1 MSSRHDYQS
10 PWSMGG
16 MYGKSP
22 QVSTQYSDILK
33 LTTTSLQTLANIDA
47 LIINRDYNNN
57 TIVRSTLLLHS
68 PNVMTKQKLIVS

>member
-1 MSSRHDYQS
+1 MR
-10 PWSMGG
+10 G

-22 QVSTQYSDILK
+22 QVSTQYSDIFK

-57 TIVRSTLLLHS
+57 TIVRSILLLHS
-68 PNVMTKQKLIVS
+68 PNVMTKRKLIVS